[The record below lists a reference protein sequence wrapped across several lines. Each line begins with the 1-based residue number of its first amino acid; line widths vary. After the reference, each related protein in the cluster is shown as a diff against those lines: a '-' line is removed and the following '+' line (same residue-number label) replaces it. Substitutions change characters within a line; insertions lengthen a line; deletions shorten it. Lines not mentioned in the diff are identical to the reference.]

1 MNLENALI
9 PNLITSFHFYN
20 LDIKFKSFLFSGF
33 LASSIAHQWPDK
45 YICKNITNL
54 NNLITQ

>member
-1 MNLENALI
+1 MNSENALI

-33 LASSIAHQWPDK
+33 LASSIAF
-45 YICKNITNL
+45 NTNGQTSTYVKTL
-54 NNLITQ
+54 QI